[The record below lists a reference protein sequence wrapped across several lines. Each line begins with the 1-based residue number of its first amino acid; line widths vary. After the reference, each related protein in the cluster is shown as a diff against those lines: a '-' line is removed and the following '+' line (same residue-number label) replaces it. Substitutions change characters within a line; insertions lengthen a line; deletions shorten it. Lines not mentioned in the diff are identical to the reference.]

1 MAPKLNKKII
11 INVTGVVIVLAL
23 VGAGY
28 VFYAAPRLKEWRD
41 SVGEIKK
48 SPKRLNELKNLFGKQ
63 DDPRVEL
70 KVLSQEIKNLK
81 GANKALDKIKKPGVE
96 VKDLPRELNDPD
108 PAIKIELYRDY
119 MKEVM
124 ATTENSLKKQLTNAQ
139 VSPPDFKLY
148 DNLKTPPEAAY
159 YMNRAGG
166 LKGIINAMEKT
177 KAKGSNIVFDKLALD
192 NYAKS
197 RKGSRGAI
205 NVLGYDLKMTMD
217 VESLMA
223 FIYHLQEEEGYY
235 YIGELDVKPGK
246 TVRGAKRPL
255 DVGMRVN
262 TLLVFKSE
270 AASQVKKA
278 AAKNAQARVK
288 KGGGGRRLGGGLMAL
303 ASGMKRTIRQ
313 EKKAA
318 GQKKWYQF
326 WK

>member
-23 VGAGY
+23 AAAGY
-28 VFYAAPRLKEWRD
+28 LFYAGPRLKEWRD

-48 SPKRLNELKNLFGKQ
+48 RQGRLKELRKLFNEQ
-63 DDPRVEL
+63 DDPNVEL
-70 KVLSQEIKNLK
+70 MVLSREIKNLK
-81 GANKALDKIKKPGVE
+81 KANKDLEKIKRPGIE

-124 ATTENSLKKQLTNAQ
+124 ETTENSMKDQLRNAK
-139 VSPPDFKLY
+139 VSPPDIKLY
-148 DNLKTPPEAAY
+148 DNLKTPAEAAY

-166 LKGIINAMEKT
+166 LKGIVNAMERT
-177 KAKGSNIVFDKLALD
+177 QAGGSNIVFDKLALD
-192 NYAKS
+192 NYK
-197 RKGSRGAI
+197 KGSKGRRGAI
-205 NVLGYDLKMTMD
+205 NVLSYALKMTMD
-217 VESLMA
+217 VESLMS
-223 FIYHLQEEEGYY
+223 FVYHLQEEEGYY
-235 YIGELDVKPGK
+235 YIEQLDVKPGR
-246 TVRGAKRPL
+246 TMRGAKRPL
-255 DVGMRVN
+255 DIGLKVN
-262 TLLVFKSE
+262 TLLVFKSQ

-278 AAKNAQARVK
+278 AAKTAKTRRVK
-288 KGGGGRRLGGGLMAL
+288 KGGGRRMGGLLGL
-303 ASGMKRTIRQ
+303 AAGMKRTVRE